1 VTLCFNCGAEKGGA
15 YRTCQTC
22 RVAPRT
28 TADHIY
34 SLLLTEHYQPRR
46 ELDRISKTMR
56 AAGPRPLLSKEFL
69 EKLGKDARRYDGT
82 VGPLYITDPIFMD
95 VIAASLLSTL
105 APRSFTKAKKIVA
118 DFRKPPPGIRHFA
131 GNIDQL
137 PADLLA
143 LCRELEREKY
153 RPDMRDAPI
162 DLLTAYFSEFAKAFP
177 DERAPYDMLQHFIPI
192 WLSRCQRALR
202 LRDA

>member
-1 VTLCFNCGAEKGGA
+1 VTVCFNCGAMKVGA
-15 YRTCQTC
+15 YKLCDAC
-22 RVAPRT
+22 NVAPRK
-28 TADHIY
+28 TADHVY
-34 SLLLTEHYQPRR
+34 SLMLTDHHFPR
-46 ELDRISKTMR
+46 EEFARISRTMLSG
-56 AAGPRPLLSKEFL
+56 GPRPLLPEQLL
-69 EKLGKDARRYDGT
+69 EKLGKDAARYNGT
-82 VGPLYITDPIFMD
+82 TGPLYVTDPIFMD

-153 RPDMRDAPI
+153 RPDMHDAPV
-162 DLLTAYFSEFAKAFP
+162 DLLTAYFKQLAQAFP
-177 DERAPYDMLQHFIPI
+177 DKRAPYDMLHHFIPI
-192 WLSRCQRALR
+192 WLLR
-202 LRDA
+202 FEAP